1 MQKLRT
7 SFRKFFYNLKNNFF
21 TSENISL
28 TVAIVLCL
36 GWTYG
41 AITSMTR
48 SWQLSKKLQEKQYEE
63 EILGLEIE
71 NLKLENAYYSSEE
84 YQELSARKKLNKK
97 LEGETLIYLPTNSEA
112 AKTKHQVVA
121 QDVKKENDNVL
132 EWLEF
137 LFGI

>member
-1 MQKLRT
+1 
-7 SFRKFFYNLKNNFF
+7 
-21 TSENISL
+21 
-28 TVAIVLCL
+28 
-36 GWTYG
+36 
-41 AITSMTR
+41 MTR

-63 EILGLEIE
+63 KILGLEIE

-97 LEGETLIYLPTNSEA
+97 LEGETLIYLPTNSEV